1 MRLNIKYIWHLF
13 LVVLI
18 FSCQKFSWNN
28 PYDPEC
34 PKDLFTPENFTA
46 QLESKAIRI
55 SWQQS
60 NTQISGFEILK
71 SVDGGS
77 NNQLVSLGKEA
88 TSYLDNDVQ
97 ADKQYK
103 YFIVAKAGEN
113 KSNELTTVIVFKVQP
128 PIAPENLNATVVST
142 SKVQLQWVDRS
153 TEETGF
159 KVERKSGGSNY
170 GLIATLNANTTTYTD
185 STVVES
191 QTYFYRVYAF
201 NPGGNSATYSNEVE
215 VTILLLP
222 QVTTAGISNI
232 TFNAA
237 ISGGTNLI
245 QNGSSITAKG
255 IVWSTVQ
262 QPTISLSTKTNNGTG
277 SANYSG
283 QMTDL
288 TPGTTYYVRAYVT
301 NQAGTAYGNEISF
314 STTQATLPTLSTTAA
329 SNITLTTAQTGG
341 NITNDGGFP
350 VLARGVVWSL
360 MPQPTIALSTKT
372 NDGNGSGVFT
382 SNLTG
387 LTNGTVYF
395 TRAYATTQLGTAYGA
410 DVSFTTEQAT
420 TSPDVVTIGTQIWQS
435 KNLDVVTYRNGD
447 IIPQVADRNAWGQ
460 LTTGAWCWYANNS
473 ANGTTYGRLY
483 NWYAVNDP
491 RGLAPAGY
499 HIPTEA
505 EWTTLTNFLGGASI
519 AGGKMKSTTNW
530 QNPNTGA
537 TNSSGFMGLP
547 GGYRATPNEDFNQLG
562 VVGKFWSSTG
572 FDPSLAS
579 SLNLGNNSGEIYWI
593 LDSKGLGASVRCIKD

>member
-1 MRLNIKYIWHLF
+1 MRLNIKYLAHLF
-13 LVVLI
+13 LFVLI
-18 FSCQKFSWNN
+18 FSCQKFSWHN
-28 PYDPEC
+28 PFDPEC
-34 PKDLFTPENFTA
+34 PKDLFTPDNFTA
-46 QLESKAIRI
+46 QQESKAIRI

-60 NTQISGFEILK
+60 NTQISGFEILR
-71 SVDGGS
+71 SVDGG
-77 NNQLVSLGKEA
+77 NNTQLVSLGKEA
-88 TSYLDNDVQ
+88 TSYLDTDVQ

-103 YFIVAKAGEN
+103 YFIVAKAGDN
-113 KSNELTTVIVFKVQP
+113 KSNELSTVIVFKVQP
-128 PIAPENLNATVVST
+128 PLVPENLNATVVST

-159 KVERKSGGSNY
+159 KIERKTVGSNY
-170 GLIATLNANTTTYTD
+170 GLIATLNANTTAYTD
-185 STVVES
+185 STVVEG

-201 NPGGNSATYSNEVE
+201 NQGGNSATYSNEVE

-222 QVTTAGISNI
+222 QVTTAGITNI
-232 TFNAA
+232 TINAA
-237 ISGGTNLI
+237 VSGGTNLI

-262 QPTISLSTKTNNGTG
+262 QPTIALSTKTNNGSG

-283 QMTDL
+283 QMTGL

-301 NQAGTAYGNEISF
+301 NQVGTSYGNEISF

-387 LTNGTVYF
+387 LANGTVYF
-395 TRAYATTQLGTAYGA
+395 ARAYATTQLGTAYGA
-410 DVSFTTEQAT
+410 DVSFTTEQVT
-420 TSPDVVTIGTQIWQS
+420 TSPDVVTIGTQVWQS

-447 IIPQVADRNAWGQ
+447 IIPQVTDRSAWGQ

-505 EWTTLTNFLGGASI
+505 EWTTLTNFLGGASV

-530 QNPNTGA
+530 QNPNIGA

-572 FDPSLAS
+572 FDPSIAS
-579 SLNLGNNSGEIYWI
+579 SLNLVNNSGEIYWI

>member
-1 MRLNIKYIWHLF
+1 LR
-13 LVVLI
+13 
-18 FSCQKFSWNN
+18 
-28 PYDPEC
+28 
-34 PKDLFTPENFTA
+34 
-46 QLESKAIRI
+46 
-55 SWQQS
+55 
-60 NTQISGFEILK
+60 
-71 SVDGGS
+71 SVDGG
-77 NNQLVSLGKEA
+77 NNTSLVSLGKEA
-88 TSYLDNDVQ
+88 TSYLDTDVQ

-103 YFIVAKAGEN
+103 YFIVAKAGDN

-128 PIAPENLNATVVST
+128 PIAPENLNVSVLST

-170 GLIATLNANTTTYTD
+170 GLIATLNANTTNYTD
-185 STVVES
+185 STVVEG
-191 QTYFYRVYAF
+191 QIYFYRVYAF
-201 NPGGNSATYSNEVE
+201 NQGGNSATYSNEVQ
-215 VTILLLP
+215 VAVLLLP
-222 QVTTAGISNI
+222 QVTTAGITNI
-232 TFNAA
+232 TFDAA
-237 ISGGTNLI
+237 VSGGTNLI

-262 QPTISLSTKTNNGTG
+262 QPTIALSTKTNNGSG

-283 QMTDL
+283 QMTGL

-301 NQAGTAYGNEISF
+301 NQVGTS
-314 STTQATLPTLSTTAA
+314 
-329 SNITLTTAQTGG
+329 
-341 NITNDGGFP
+341 
-350 VLARGVVWSL
+350 
-360 MPQPTIALSTKT
+360 
-372 NDGNGSGVFT
+372 
-382 SNLTG
+382 
-387 LTNGTVYF
+387 
-395 TRAYATTQLGTAYGA
+395 YGA
-410 DVSFTTEQAT
+410 DVSFTTEQPT
-420 TSPDVVTIGTQIWQS
+420 TSPDVVTIGTQVWQA

-447 IIPQVADRNAWGQ
+447 IIPQVSDRNAWGQ

-499 HIPTEA
+499 HIPTEV
-505 EWTTLTNFLGGASI
+505 EWTILTNFLGGASV

-530 QNPNTGA
+530 QNPNIGA

-593 LDSKGLGASVRCIKD
+593 LDSKGLGGSVRCIKD

>member
-1 MRLNIKYIWHLF
+1 MKLKLTYHVSLLF
-13 LVVLI
+13 ILVF
-18 FSCQKFSWNN
+18 FSCQKFSWHN
-28 PYDPEC
+28 PFDPEC
-34 PKDLFTPENFTA
+34 PKDIFTPENFSA
-46 QLESKAIRI
+46 QLDSKAIRL

-60 NTQISGFEILK
+60 NTQISGFEILR
-71 SVDGGS
+71 SVDGG
-77 NNQLVSLGKEA
+77 NNTQLVSLGKEA
-88 TSYLDNDVQ
+88 TSYLDTDVQ

-103 YFIVAKAGEN
+103 YFIVAKAGDN
-113 KSNELTTVIVFKVQP
+113 KSNELSTVIVFKVQP
-128 PIAPENLNATVVST
+128 PVVPENLNATVVST

-159 KVERKSGGSNY
+159 KVERKTVGSNY
-170 GLIATLNANTTTYTD
+170 GLIATLNANTTAYTD
-185 STVVES
+185 STVVEG
-191 QTYFYRVYAF
+191 QTYFYRVYTF
-201 NPGGNSATYSNEVE
+201 NQGGNSATYSNEVE

-222 QVTTAGISNI
+222 QVTTAGITNI
-232 TFNAA
+232 TINAA
-237 ISGGTNLI
+237 VSGGTNLI

-262 QPTISLSTKTNNGTG
+262 QPTIALSTKTNNGSG

-283 QMTDL
+283 QMTGL

-301 NQAGTAYGNEISF
+301 NQVGTSYGNEISF
-314 STTQATLPTLSTTAA
+314 STTQATLPTLSTTAV

-387 LTNGTVYF
+387 LANGTVYF
-395 TRAYATTQLGTAYGA
+395 ARAYATTQLGTAYGA
-410 DVSFTTEQAT
+410 DVSFTTEQVT
-420 TSPDVVTIGTQIWQS
+420 TSPDVVTIGTQVWQS

-447 IIPQVADRNAWGQ
+447 IIPQVTDRSAWGQ

-505 EWTTLTNFLGGASI
+505 EWTTLTNFLGGASV

-530 QNPNTGA
+530 QNPNIGA

-572 FDPSLAS
+572 FDPSIAS